1 MKLAENFYLSEFNCK
16 DGTEVPC
23 KYLQNVKILAE
34 NLQVLRGYFGKPI
47 YINSS
52 YRTPRHNKKIGGATH
67 SQHLTASAADIRIDG
82 VTSINIKDA
91 IVTLIS
97 QGKMTEG
104 GIGLYNSF
112 LHFDIRGTKARW
124 DFRS

>member
-1 MKLAENFYLSEFNCK
+1 MKLSENFYLSEFNCK
-16 DGTEVPC
+16 DGTEVPY
-23 KYLQNVKILAE
+23 KYLPNVKILAE

-52 YRTPRHNKKIGGATH
+52 YRTARHNKKIGGATH
-67 SQHLTASAADIRIDG
+67 SKHLTASAADIRIDG
-82 VTSINIKDA
+82 VTSIIIKDA

-124 DFRS
+124 DFR